1 MNGRKQFLRG
11 ERGTTLVEAALSAT
25 LLIGII
31 FGVIAGGYMLYT
43 YHFLSYAARSGAR
56 YAMVRG
62 SACSG
67 VGMPDC
73 PNVTSDQVQTYV
85 RGLRQLGINPSQLT
99 VTTTWPNG
107 TKTDIGNEPRNPVN
121 VTVSYPFLFFV
132 PVPFIKSQTVTMQST
147 SQMVISQ

>member
-1 MNGRKQFLRG
+1 MNLRKQFLRG

-31 FGVIAGGYMLYT
+31 FGIIGGGYMLYT

-62 SACSG
+62 SACDSSN
-67 VGMPDC
+67 GMPDC

-85 RGLRQLGINPSQLT
+85 RSLRQLGIHSSQLT

-107 TKTDIGNEPRNPVN
+107 TEAPGNTVN
-121 VTVSYPFLFFV
+121 VVASYPFPLS
-132 PVPFIKSQTVTMQST
+132 VPF
-147 SQMVISQ
+147 VITRT